1 MSSTELTRRSDEDDE
16 SPALT
21 MADSRS
27 LDLVFALARAHDVL
41 LDYVARTLEERGY
54 RGVTPPVLAFLGQ
67 LDCGVNVAS
76 EVARRLGQ
84 SRQMVAKT
92 VRQLSELGYLE
103 MAPDPERGN
112 QKVITFTASG
122 ERLVAEARHIL
133 AAMDVQLDASL
144 GETSLAQLVSALNRV
159 QKLASSG

>member
-1 MSSTELTRRSDEDDE
+1 MSSTELTKE
-16 SPALT
+16 SEGEQTQSSLT

-41 LDYVARTLEERGY
+41 LDYVARTLAARGY
-54 RGVTPPVLAFLGQ
+54 RGITPSVLAFLGQ

-92 VRQLSELGYLE
+92 VRQLGDLGYLN
-103 MAPDPERGN
+103 MAPDPARGN
-112 QKVITFTASG
+112 QKMITFTGDG
-122 ERLVAEARHIL
+122 EQLIAEARSIL
-133 AAMDVQLDASL
+133 VSLEARLDAILGDISL
-144 GETSLAQLVSALNRV
+144 DALVAAIKRV
-159 QKLASSG
+159 EGLDPS